1 MRNMRLSYRPE
12 KDREG
17 LDPEGYENL
26 SFYGDWLTEEE
37 LADIARILR
46 SRENPLPSQPEE
58 EMD

>member
-1 MRNMRLSYRPE
+1 MRLSYRPE